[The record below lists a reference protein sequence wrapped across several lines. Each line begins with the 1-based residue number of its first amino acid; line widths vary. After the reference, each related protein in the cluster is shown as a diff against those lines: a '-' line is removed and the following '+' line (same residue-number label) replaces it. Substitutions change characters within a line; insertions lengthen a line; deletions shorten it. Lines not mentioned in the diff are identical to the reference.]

1 MKKPSWIIAL
11 AIGCTTAIG
20 VSNAALAADKKKGE
34 RDEAAD
40 FLNALTGSTDS
51 KGSSGM
57 SDLKDATRNVGPAS
71 QAASE
76 DLKVK
81 ISEVK
86 GDGKVKVIG
95 AFASKSI
102 IVQNH
107 KCVARAPRVEFFEAP
122 EFPFHADKFN
132 ICTEL
137 EGGAGR
143 AMKMSVQITT
153 GRGKII
159 GRAENEIADFT
170 GKTRLDHIIDFQ
182 PLTFPEAGTYR
193 LIVDIEG
200 ERVANIPLF
209 DVRPPKGAE

>member
-1 MKKPSWIIAL
+1 MKKLSWIGAL
-11 AIGCTTAIG
+11 VVAGATTLSI
-20 VSNAALAADKKKGE
+20 STLALAADKKKGE
-34 RDEAAD
+34 KDEASD
-40 FLNALTGSTDS
+40 FLNALGPAE
-51 KGSSGM
+51 KGPGM
-57 SDLKDATRNVGPAS
+57 SDLHNATKNVGPSS
-71 QAASE
+71 QGTSE

-81 ISEVK
+81 TNEVK
-86 GDGKVKVIG
+86 GDGKVKVVR

-102 IVQNH
+102 IVQNN
-107 KCVARAPRVEFFEAP
+107 KCVARAPKVEYFDATD
-122 EFPFHADKFN
+122 FPFHADKFN

-153 GRGKII
+153 GRGKIV
-159 GRAENEIADFT
+159 GNAENEIADFT
-170 GKTRLDHIIDFQ
+170 GKTKIDHIIDFE

-193 LIVDIEG
+193 LMVDIEG